1 MPTGASVIVTFEVL
15 IDEIPQGNNVVNNAN
30 VTGDFLVNPTEPPI
44 TVTVP
49 SNTVMTIVNSSGLN
63 VMKSVSATEAGVGDT
78 LTYTVRIQN
87 SGTVT
92 ATNVSFLDPIPV
104 GTTFVANSVTIN
116 GTPQPGLNPTTGFP
130 LANIP
135 VGGMVTVTF
144 QVTITSVPPNRVLPN
159 NANVT
164 ADFQVSPLQPPIT
177 IVTISNIVVT
187 RVNVGSLNVMKS
199 VNTLQAGVG
208 DTLTYTI
215 LIQNTGTV
223 PATNIVFQD
232 PIPSGTAFVAN
243 SVTINGVVQQGADPM
258 LGFPVPNIPVG
269 QTATI
274 TFQVTVTSVPSG
286 GNIRNQSNV
295 TASFLIN
302 PANPPI
308 TTVTNSNFV
317 VTQVNTAQLN
327 IQKSSSVQQAKTW
340 RNLHVFCCYSK

>member
-49 SNTVMTIVNSSGLN
+49 SNTVMTVVNSSGLN
-63 VMKSVSATEAGVGDT
+63 VRKSVSATEAGVGDT

-87 SGTVT
+87 SGTV
-92 ATNVSFLDPIPV
+92 ALTNVSFLDPIPV

-144 QVTITSVPPNRVLPN
+144 QVTITSIPPNRVLPN

-187 RVNVGSLNVMKS
+187 RVNVDHLM
-199 VNTLQAGVG
+199 
-208 DTLTYTI
+208 
-215 LIQNTGTV
+215 
-223 PATNIVFQD
+223 
-232 PIPSGTAFVAN
+232 
-243 SVTINGVVQQGADPM
+243 
-258 LGFPVPNIPVG
+258 
-269 QTATI
+269 
-274 TFQVTVTSVPSG
+274 
-286 GNIRNQSNV
+286 
-295 TASFLIN
+295 
-302 PANPPI
+302 
-308 TTVTNSNFV
+308 
-317 VTQVNTAQLN
+317 
-327 IQKSSSVQQAKTW
+327 
-340 RNLHVFCCYSK
+340 

>member
-1 MPTGASVIVTFEVL
+1 
-15 IDEIPQGNNVVNNAN
+15 
-30 VTGDFLVNPTEPPI
+30 
-44 TVTVP
+44 
-49 SNTVMTIVNSSGLN
+49 
-63 VMKSVSATEAGVGDT
+63 
-78 LTYTVRIQN
+78 
-87 SGTVT
+87 
-92 ATNVSFLDPIPV
+92 
-104 GTTFVANSVTIN
+104 
-116 GTPQPGLNPTTGFP
+116 
-130 LANIP
+130 
-135 VGGMVTVTF
+135 MVTVTF

-258 LGFPVPNIPVG
+258 LGFRYQI
-269 QTATI
+269 
-274 TFQVTVTSVPSG
+274 FRSG
-286 GNIRNQSNV
+286 KRLRLRFKLQ
-295 TASFLIN
+295 
-302 PANPPI
+302 
-308 TTVTNSNFV
+308 
-317 VTQVNTAQLN
+317 
-327 IQKSSSVQQAKTW
+327 
-340 RNLHVFCCYSK
+340 